1 MSWHYDYES
10 AAQRK
15 ARIAQKVEKRRERG
29 EAFEPVVC
37 EVKRGIPAKSFWG
50 VAWGENL
57 ESYSDYE
64 HRLPRGRTYLRAGN
78 VFDLEINEGNV
89 FAYVTGSDIYE
100 VSIDIE
106 PMFDE
111 PWAEL
116 KQRIA
121 GKITNVVDLMAGDL
135 GPGVMEAVTDRGLG
149 LFPTPSE
156 IRFSCSCPDWA
167 DMCKHVASV
176 MYAVGV
182 RLDLQPELLFKLR
195 GVDHHELIDAAAT
208 DADLSTDSDEAGILE
223 AGELSELFG
232 IDLGDPECA
241 VGE

>member
-1 MSWHYDYES
+1 MSWEYNNES

-15 ARIAQKVEKRRERG
+15 ARIAREVENRRAKG
-29 EAFEPVVC
+29 EPFEPIVC
-37 EVKRGIPAKSFWG
+37 EVKRGIPAKTFWG

-64 HRLPRGRTYLRAGN
+64 HRLPRGRTYLRGGN

-89 FAYVTGSDIYE
+89 FAYVTGGEIYE
-100 VSIDIE
+100 VTIDIE

-121 GKITNVVDLMAGDL
+121 GKVTNVVDLMAGDL
-135 GPGVMEAVTDRGLG
+135 GAGVMEAVTDRELG
-149 LFPTPSE
+149 LFPSPSE

-182 RLDLQPELLFKLR
+182 RLDQQPELLFKLR
-195 GVDHHELIDAAAT
+195 GVDHHELIDHAST

-232 IDLGDPECA
+232 IDLGDPESA